1 MLLHNGLLLEGS
13 IITMVTRG
21 VIGRKHYLD
30 LVVEISTTSLTKDD
44 AKIQDPNGAAAYNWS
59 SQLNIAKL
67 PLAKHIEAST
77 PPTGPLMN
85 PDENTSYRQFP
96 PQPA

>member
-1 MLLHNGLLLEGS
+1 M
-13 IITMVTRG
+13 ITMVTRG
-21 VIGRKHYLD
+21 VIGRKHYLE
-30 LVVEISTTSLTKDD
+30 LVVEISPTSLTKNG
-44 AKIQDPNGAAAYNWS
+44 AKNRDPNGAAAYNWS

-67 PLAKHIEAST
+67 PLAKHIETST

-85 PDENTSYRQFP
+85 PDEKTSYRQFP